1 MYTVTCK
8 QLGFAHCD
16 FVAHG
21 KHRRTVIE
29 MVLAHCRDEHP
40 ELIRGMTDERL
51 AEIEEVIDIH
61 IVEQAA

>member
-1 MYTVTCK
+1 
-8 QLGFAHCD
+8 
-16 FVAHG
+16 
-21 KHRRTVIE
+21 